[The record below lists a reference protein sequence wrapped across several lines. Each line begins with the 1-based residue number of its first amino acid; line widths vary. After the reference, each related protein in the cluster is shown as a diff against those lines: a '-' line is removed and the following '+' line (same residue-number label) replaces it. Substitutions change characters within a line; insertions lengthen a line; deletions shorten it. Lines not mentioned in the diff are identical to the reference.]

1 VQKNLKSGR
10 DQSVRGGRFPLFWV
24 AVFDCTPRPFSRV
37 PRNWHYKLKSSAEI
51 MAKSGSKIVIIFLPI
66 LGAIA
71 AP

>member
-1 VQKNLKSGR
+1 MDLFTTNF
-10 DQSVRGGRFPLFWV
+10 VRFCYPEY
-24 AVFDCTPRPFSRV
+24 
-37 PRNWHYKLKSSAEI
+37 WHYKLKSSAEI